1 MTEFTNDGPFAGE
14 DGPGL
19 VRRQSW
25 PVDGPVELELTV
37 DVGRIRVHLDEQIG
51 DSTGDS
57 TVDGTD
63 DGTGAHEVRVEVR
76 HDPSA
81 GGGWSQGITGLIS
94 WLGNA
99 TGSGGGA
106 GTSEDLAAAA
116 VSAAEISWSESG
128 RRLVVRSS
136 QELPLRVVPLAI
148 TVSAPARSRLAAR
161 TGAGDVRVTGRPA
174 WAGVRTGTGLVSLA
188 AVDGDVDVTTGAG
201 DVEIGPVSGRARLR
215 TGSGSVSVG
224 ATGGSTEIKTGSGD
238 ISLGAVAAD
247 LGVRTGSGDVAIA
260 DARSGHLQ
268 MTTGSGGLR
277 VGVHPGVRAE
287 LDLSA
292 GSGRARSELEVS
304 SVAPELPAALHVH
317 GRTGSGDVLVTRA
330 AVPV

>member
-1 MTEFTNDGPFAGE
+1 MTELTGMTEFTNDSPFQE
-14 DGPGL
+14 DPAPGL
-19 VRRQSW
+19 VRQQSW
-25 PVDGPVELELTV
+25 PVDGPAELELTV
-37 DVGRIRVHLDEQIG
+37 DVGRLRVHLDQQIG
-51 DSTGDS
+51 DGDA
-57 TVDGTD
+57 DG
-63 DGTGAHEVRVEVR
+63 GGAHEVRVEVR

-81 GGGWSQGITGLIS
+81 GGGWSQGLTGIIS

-99 TGSGGGA
+99 TGGMGVADSA
-106 GTSEDLAAAA
+106 EDLAAAA

-148 TVSAPARSRLAAR
+148 TVSAPAGSRLAAR
-161 TGAGDVRVTGRPA
+161 TGAGDVRVTGRA
-174 WAGVRTGTGLVSLA
+174 GWAGVRTGTGAVSLA
-188 AVDGDVDVTTGAG
+188 AVDGDADVTTGAG

-215 TGSGSVSVG
+215 TGSGSVSVA

-238 ISLGAVAAD
+238 ISLGEVAAD

-287 LDLSA
+287 LDLSS
-292 GSGRARSELEVS
+292 GSGRARSELEVR
-304 SVAPELPAALHVH
+304 SVAPELPAAVQLR

-330 AVPV
+330 ALPV